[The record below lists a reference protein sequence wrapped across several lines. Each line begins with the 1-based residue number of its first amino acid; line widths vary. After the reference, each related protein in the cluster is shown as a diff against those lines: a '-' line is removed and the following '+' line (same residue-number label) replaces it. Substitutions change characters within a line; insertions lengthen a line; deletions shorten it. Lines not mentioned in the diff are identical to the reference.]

1 VRVHLLTFVFATA
14 ATFGTVVPASAASLR
29 ANVVVEGETVK
40 LGDIFEDAGPKS
52 DTPVLYSP
60 APGRQVTLNATWL
73 SQVARLL
80 QVAWRP
86 LSQYD
91 HTTVQRAGRLITAAD
106 VMPALKRALI
116 AQGMEEHGDVALLN
130 PRIEINLPVTAPATV
145 EIQDLTYD
153 KTTRAFN
160 GLALAGG
167 RSPGAERVVLQGRTF
182 GTSPVPVL
190 RRPISTG
197 QIIRQDDVDTVYWRN
212 DQLGQ
217 DVVMSASQIVGRT
230 PQTVLRANEPI
241 RQADT
246 RAPTLVMRNSQVIIK
261 LEAGAVT
268 LTVQGKALDEGA
280 RGDVVRVQNLQSNKT
295 IEATVAGPDLV
306 TVSLGPRLAAN

>member
-1 VRVHLLTFVFATA
+1 MKALLLALVVAPAALFGATTPSA
-14 ATFGTVVPASAASLR
+14 AASLR
-29 ANVVVEGETVK
+29 TSVVVEGETVK
-40 LGDIFEDAGPKS
+40 LSDIFEDAGPKADS
-52 DTPVLYSP
+52 PVLYSP

-73 SQVARLL
+73 GQVARLF

-91 HTTVQRAGRLITAAD
+91 HVTIQRAGRLITATD
-106 VMPALKRALI
+106 VMPVLKRALI
-116 AQGMEEHGDVALLN
+116 AQGMDEHADVALVN
-130 PRIEINLPVTAPATV
+130 PRIEINLPLTAPATV
-145 EIQDLTYD
+145 EIQDLAYD
-153 KTTRAFN
+153 KTTHAFN

-167 RSPGAERVVLQGRTF
+167 HNPGAERVVLQGRTF

-197 QIIRQDDVDTVYWRN
+197 QIIRQDDIDTMYWRN

-230 PQTVLRANEPI
+230 PQTVIRANEPI

-246 RAPTLVMRNSQVIIK
+246 RAPILVTRNSQVIIR
-261 LEAGAVT
+261 LDAGPMT

-306 TVSLGPRLAAN
+306 SVSLGPRLAAN